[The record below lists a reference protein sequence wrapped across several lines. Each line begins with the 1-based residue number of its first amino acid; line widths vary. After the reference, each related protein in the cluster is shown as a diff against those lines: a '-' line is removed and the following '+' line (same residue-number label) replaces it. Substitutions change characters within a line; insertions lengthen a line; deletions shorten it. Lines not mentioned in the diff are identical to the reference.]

1 MPAGSLLLLL
11 DDIASVLDNVAV
23 MTQVAASKAAAVVGD
38 DLAVNAH
45 QLSGLAADREL
56 RVVWAV
62 GRGSL
67 GNKLI
72 LVPTAILLSAFAPW
86 SVVPLLVVGGCYL
99 CFEGA
104 EKLAHRWLRPPR
116 RSSEARGTE
125 AERIRGA
132 IRTDFVL
139 SAEIIIITLGAV
151 SGAALPL
158 QLGVLLSVGF
168 LMTVGVY
175 GLVAAIVKMD
185 DVGLYLTRTTA
196 ISPWGAAS
204 RGFGRALV
212 NGAPWLMRFLAVAG
226 TLAMLLVGGGILIHG
241 VPPLHAVSD
250 VITRIVGACGLPPS
264 VRDRLSTILVNAT
277 VGLAVGTSVLGV
289 VSTWRR
295 AKG

>member
-1 MPAGSLLLLL
+1 MPGGSLLLLL
-11 DDIASVLDNVAV
+11 DDIASALDDVAV
-23 MTQVAASKAAAVVGD
+23 MTKVAASKAAAVVGD

-86 SVVPLLVVGGCYL
+86 SVVPLLVIGGCFL
-99 CFEGA
+99 CFEGT
-104 EKLAHRWLRPPR
+104 EKLAHRWLRTPH

-125 AERIRGA
+125 ADRIRGA

-151 SGAALPL
+151 SGAPLPL

-196 ISPWGAAS
+196 ISPWGGAS

-241 VPPLHAVSD
+241 VPSLHAVND
-250 VITRIVGACGLPPS
+250 VITRIFGAWGLPPS
-264 VRDRLSTILVNAT
+264 VRDRLSPILVNAT
-277 VGLAVGTSVLGV
+277 VGLAVGTLVLGV

-295 AKG
+295 SKE